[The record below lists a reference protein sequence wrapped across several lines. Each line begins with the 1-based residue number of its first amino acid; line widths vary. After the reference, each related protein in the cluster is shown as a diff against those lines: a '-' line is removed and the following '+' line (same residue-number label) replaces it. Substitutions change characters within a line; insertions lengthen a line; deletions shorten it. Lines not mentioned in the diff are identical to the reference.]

1 MTAAL
6 RYEWVRIR
14 TIRST
19 IWLSVVAVVFGT
31 GLSFLIS
38 MGVSFSF
45 HSTNPPGPGDL
56 DGLGPGV
63 ATQFAALGAPY
74 FVGYILAMIGVF
86 AWGHEYRHGMI
97 RATLTTLSSR
107 TSAWVAKFVVVA
119 AWVLVVAALTMLGSL
134 LAGLLWLHDDPVRLV
149 TAETGG
155 AIVRTLVYTV
165 LLTWVAGAF
174 TALTRNQT
182 AALVLL
188 FLWPLAVEN
197 VFTLVF
203 NLVPALRPHADL
215 TRFLPFNAGSRI
227 VDQLD
232 KGHSL
237 FGQPLSLAGALVIFG
252 GLAVT
257 GMAASLALFHRRDA

>member
-1 MTAAL
+1 MIEAL

-19 IWLSVVAVVFGT
+19 IWLSVIALVFGI

-38 MGVSFSF
+38 MGTSFSF
-45 HSTNPPGPGDL
+45 DSGGAPTGDDL
-56 DGLGPGV
+56 DGIGPGV
-63 ATQFAALGAPY
+63 VTQFASMGAPY
-74 FVGYILAMIGVF
+74 FVAYILAMIGVF

-97 RATLTTLSSR
+97 RATLTALNSR
-107 TSAWVAKFVVVA
+107 TASWVAKFVVVGL
-119 AWVLVVAALTMLGSL
+119 WVLFIGALTMLGSL
-134 LAGLLWLHDDPVRLV
+134 LAGLVWLADDPVRLATGA
-149 TAETGG
+149 TAG
-155 AIVRTLVYTV
+155 AALRTLVYTL
-165 LLTWVAGAF
+165 LLTWVAAAF

-197 VFTLVF
+197 VITLVF
-203 NLVPALRPHADL
+203 QLVPALRPHADL
-215 TRFLPFNAGSRI
+215 TRFLPFNAAGRI
-227 VDQLD
+227 LNQVTEAT
-232 KGHSL
+232 SL

-252 GLAVT
+252 GLTAV